1 MIIVVLNE
9 EEPSLTTISV
19 LMVEPSK
26 RPSIVSIDNDLR
38 TFENIVNGP
47 LDMQPFY
54 RSPFKIVCNV
64 DNGYELTYGKK
75 KPRDSFFIVKHDGQ
89 FKSIDRAE
97 AEEVRDYLKEKMK
110 KWK

>member
-1 MIIVVLNE
+1 M
-9 EEPSLTTISV
+9 STISV

-26 RPSIVSIDNDLR
+26 RPSIVSIDNDLKE
-38 TFENIVNGP
+38 FETIVNGP
-47 LDMQPFY
+47 LDLQPFY

-89 FKSIDRAE
+89 FQSIDRTE

>member
-1 MIIVVLNE
+1 MNIVGYTE
-9 EEPSLTTISV
+9 EETSLSTISV

-26 RPSIVSIDNDLR
+26 RQSIVSIDNDLR
-38 TFENIVNGP
+38 TFEDIVNGP

-54 RSPFKIVCNV
+54 RSPFKIVCSV

-75 KPRDSFFIVKHDGQ
+75 KPRDNFFIVKHDGQ
-89 FKSIDRAE
+89 FEGIDRAE

>member
-1 MIIVVLNE
+1 M
-9 EEPSLTTISV
+9 STISV

-26 RPSIVSIDNDLR
+26 RPAIVSIENDLK

-54 RSPFKIVCNV
+54 RSPFKIICNI
-64 DNGYELTYGKK
+64 DNGYELTYGNK
-75 KPRDSFFIVKHDGQ
+75 KPQDTFFIVKHDGS
-89 FKSIDRAE
+89 FESVDRMD
-97 AEEVRDYLKEKMK
+97 AEEIRDYIREKMK

>member
-1 MIIVVLNE
+1 MLLVGYIE
-9 EEPSLTTISV
+9 EEPPLSTISV

-38 TFENIVNGP
+38 TFESIVNGP

-54 RSPFKIVCNV
+54 RSPFKIICNV
-64 DNGYELTYGKK
+64 DNGYELTYAKK
-75 KPRDSFFIVKHDGQ
+75 KPRDCFFIVKHDGQ
-89 FKSIDRAE
+89 FEGIDRME
-97 AEEVRDYLKEKMK
+97 AEEVRDVLKEKMK

>member
-1 MIIVVLNE
+1 M
-9 EEPSLTTISV
+9 STISV

-26 RPSIVSIDNDLR
+26 RPSIVSIENDLN

-54 RSPFKIVCNV
+54 RSPYKIVCNV
-64 DNGYELTYGKK
+64 DNGYDLTYGKC
-75 KPRDSFFIVKHDGQ
+75 KPKDSFFIVKHDGD
-89 FKSIDRAE
+89 FIGIDRTE
-97 AEEVRDYLKEKMK
+97 AEEVRDHLKEKMK

>member
-1 MIIVVLNE
+1 M
-9 EEPSLTTISV
+9 SLSTISV

-26 RPSIVSIDNDLR
+26 RPSIVSIDNDLQ

-54 RSPFKIVCNV
+54 RSPFKIVCSV

-89 FKSIDRAE
+89 FEGIDRAE